1 MPTMRRVV
9 PATSSG
15 CPAPIWLLTSVLAV
29 EANELTMTKTMP
41 DTLRMMFVTA
51 SGRSPRCSTA
61 MKKRNHVEMA
71 TNIWI
76 IVHTETFSMSR
87 SSLGENPAKRNSPY
101 LR

>member
-1 MPTMRRVV
+1 
-9 PATSSG
+9 
-15 CPAPIWLLTSVLAV
+15 
-29 EANELTMTKTMP
+29 MP

-76 IVHTETFSMSR
+76 IVHTETFSMPR